1 MEIPV
6 YTSSLG
12 SVAEMGQ
19 IWQAMR
25 VLRYPQQDPGYFLR
39 PLDTASYISPSRMA
53 CRTAPPS
60 DGEFDLA
67 SCVLLSSE
75 DECAVF
81 RFCPY
86 P

>member
-19 IWQAMR
+19 IWQSMR
-25 VLRYPQQDPGYFLR
+25 VLRYPQDPGYLLR
-39 PLDTASYISPSRMA
+39 PLDTAFCISPSCMA
-53 CRTAPPS
+53 LRTASPS
-60 DGEFDLA
+60 DGDSNLA
-67 SCVLLSSE
+67 PCVLLNCE
-75 DECAVF
+75 DECAVS
-81 RFCPY
+81 RFCRY

>member
-6 YTSSLG
+6 YTSNPG

-19 IWQAMR
+19 ISQTMR
-25 VLRYPQQDPGYFLR
+25 VLVYPQGPGYFQR
-39 PLDTASYISPSRMA
+39 PLDTAFCISPSRMA
-53 CRTAPPS
+53 CRTASPS

-75 DECAVF
+75 DECAVL
-81 RFCPY
+81 RFCRY

>member
-19 IWQAMR
+19 IWQSMR
-25 VLRYPQQDPGYFLR
+25 VLRYPQGPYYLLSH
-39 PLDTASYISPSRMA
+39 LDTASCISPSRMA

-60 DGEFDLA
+60 EGEFDLA

-81 RFCPY
+81 RFCRY
-86 P
+86 L

>member
-19 IWQAMR
+19 IWQTLR
-25 VLRYPQQDPGYFLR
+25 VLRYPRDPSYFRKPFRYSILHFSEPDGLSDR
-39 PLDTASYISPSRMA
+39 FPSG
-53 CRTAPPS
+53 
-60 DGEFDLA
+60 GEFDLA
-67 SCVLLSSE
+67 SCVRVKSE
-75 DECAVF
+75 DEWALFPIC
-81 RFCPY
+81 RY

>member
-19 IWQAMR
+19 IWQPMR
-25 VLRYPQQDPGYFLR
+25 VLRYPRDPDYLLR
-39 PLDTASYISPSRMA
+39 PLDTAFCISPSRMA
-53 CRTAPPS
+53 CRTASPS
-60 DGEFDLA
+60 EGEFDLA

-75 DECAVF
+75 DECAVS
-81 RFCPY
+81 RFCRCP
-86 P
+86 

>member
-19 IWQAMR
+19 IWQSMR
-25 VLRYPQQDPGYFLR
+25 VLRYPQAPGYLLR
-39 PLDTASYISPSRMA
+39 PLDTAICISPSRMA
-53 CRTAPPS
+53 CQTASPS

-67 SCVLLSSE
+67 SCVLLSFE

-81 RFCPY
+81 RFCRY

>member
-19 IWQAMR
+19 IWQSMR
-25 VLRYPQQDPGYFLR
+25 VLGYPQGPGYLLG
-39 PLDTASYISPSRMA
+39 PLDTAICISPSGMA
-53 CRTAPPS
+53 CRTASPS
-60 DGEFDLA
+60 EGEFNLA

-86 P
+86 L